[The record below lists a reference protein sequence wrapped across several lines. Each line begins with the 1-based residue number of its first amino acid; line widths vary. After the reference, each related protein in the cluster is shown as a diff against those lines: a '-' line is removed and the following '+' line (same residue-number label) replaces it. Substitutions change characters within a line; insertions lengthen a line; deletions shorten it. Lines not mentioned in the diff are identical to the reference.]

1 MVATPPM
8 QVTWIALPTFFDPA
22 HVRLGEDLAVSLR
35 EDAFAGDDPRRV
47 VERLAQVGVFR
58 LLRTCDSVRA
68 LCVAREL
75 LAYRSPLADAIF
87 AAQGLAACV
96 LVLTNAEQWRGR
108 LQDAAAGRV
117 IGGFALTEPEAG
129 SDIASIRSTARLTS
143 GTWLLDGHKTLIA
156 NVGIAGFFVVF
167 ANADPSMDERGI
179 TAFLVEAHAPGLG
192 IEPVS
197 TLDGHPVGGLIMRSV
212 PAQILGEVGH
222 GMRLALGASDVFR
235 TTVGAAAVG
244 MAQRA
249 LDEVVPH
256 VVKRVQFGH
265 SLASFQLVQGALAD
279 MVTDLEAARVLVARA
294 AWAKDTRN
302 ARDIDV
308 PVAKLFATEAAGRV
322 VDRAVQL
329 FGGSGVVGGGV
340 IERLYRSVR
349 ALRIYE
355 GPSEIQKILIARSL
369 IDEAKSAVSRP

>member
-1 MVATPPM
+1 MP
-8 QVTWIALPTFFDPA
+8 VTWNALPTFFDA
-22 HVRLGEDLAVSLR
+22 SHVRLGDDLAISLR

-87 AAQGLAACV
+87 AAQGMAACV
-96 LVLTNAEQWRGR
+96 LVLANSEQWRGR

-129 SDIASIRSTARLTS
+129 SDIASVRSTARLAS
-143 GTWLLDGHKTLIA
+143 GTWLLDGHKTFIA
-156 NVGIAGFFVVF
+156 NAGIAGFYVVF

-179 TAFLVEAHAPGLG
+179 TAFLVEAHAPGLV
-192 IEPVS
+192 IEPLP
-197 TLDGHPVGGLIMRSV
+197 TLDGHPVGGLIMRGV
-212 PAQILGEVGH
+212 PAQLLGDVGY

-235 TTVGAAAVG
+235 TTVGAAAIG

-265 SLASFQLVQGALAD
+265 SLASFQLVQGTIAD
-279 MVTDLEAARVLVARA
+279 MAVDLEAARVLVARA
-294 AWAKDTRN
+294 AWAKDTRCSKE
-302 ARDIDV
+302 IDV
-308 PVAKLFATEAAGRV
+308 PVAKLFATEAAGRI

-329 FGGSGVVGGGV
+329 FGGAGVVGGGV
-340 IERLYRSVR
+340 VERLYRSVR

-355 GPSEIQKILIARSL
+355 GTTEIQKILVARSL
-369 IDEAKSAVSRP
+369 IEEAKSAAQRE

>member
-1 MVATPPM
+1 MT
-8 QVTWIALPTFFDPA
+8 VTWSALPTFFDPS
-22 HVRLGEDLAVSLR
+22 HVRLGDDLAVSLR
-35 EDAFAGDDPRRV
+35 EDAVAGDDPRRV
-47 VERLAQVGVFR
+47 VERLAHVGVFR

-68 LCVAREL
+68 LCIAREL

-96 LVLTNAEQWRGR
+96 LVLANSEQWRGR

-129 SDIASIRSTARLTS
+129 SDIASIRSTARLVS

-167 ANADPSMDERGI
+167 ANVDPSRDEHGI
-179 TAFLVEAHAPGLG
+179 SAFLVEAHAPGLG
-192 IEPVS
+192 LEPMP
-197 TLDGHPVGGLIMRSV
+197 TLDGHPVGDLIMRGV
-212 PAQILGEVGH
+212 PGHLLGEIGH

-256 VVKRVQFGH
+256 VVKRTQFGH
-265 SLASFQLVQGALAD
+265 PLSSFQLVQGALAD
-279 MVTDLEAARVLVARA
+279 MAVDLEAARVLVARA
-294 AWAKDTRN
+294 AWAKDTRS
-302 ARDIDV
+302 AQDIDV
-308 PVAKLFATEAAGRV
+308 PVAKMFATEAAGRI

-329 FGGSGVVGGGV
+329 FGGAGVVGGGV
-340 IERLYRSVR
+340 VERLYRSVR
-349 ALRIYE
+349 SLRIYE
-355 GPSEIQKILIARSL
+355 GTTEIQKIIVARSL
-369 IDEAKSAVSRP
+369 IERAKNASSRG

>member
-1 MVATPPM
+1 M
-8 QVTWIALPTFFDPA
+8 QVTWRALPTFFEAA
-22 HVRLGEDLAVSLR
+22 HVRLGDDIAASMR
-35 EDAFAGDDPRRV
+35 EDAFVSDDPRRI
-47 VERLAQVGVFR
+47 VERLGQLGVFR

-96 LVLTNAEQWRGR
+96 LVLAGGEQWRGR

-129 SDIASIRSTARLTS
+129 SDMASIRSTARLVS

-167 ANADPSMDERGI
+167 ANVDPSMDERGI

-192 IEPVS
+192 IEPLP
-197 TLDGHPVGGLIMRSV
+197 TLDGQPVGGLMMRGV
-212 PAQILGEVGH
+212 PAQLLGEIGH

-235 TTVGAAAVG
+235 PTVGAAAVG

-249 LDEVVPH
+249 LDEVVPRM
-256 VVKRVQFGH
+256 VKRIQFGH
-265 SLASFQLVQGALAD
+265 PLASFQLVQGAIAD
-279 MVTDLEAARVLVARA
+279 MATDLEAARVLVARA
-294 AWAKDTRN
+294 AWAKDTRC
-302 ARDIDV
+302 AKDTDV
-308 PVAKLFATEAAGRV
+308 PIAKMFATEAAGRI

-329 FGGSGVVGGGV
+329 FGGAGLLGGGV
-340 IERLYRSVR
+340 VERLYRSVR
-349 ALRIYE
+349 ALRIHE
-355 GPSEIQKILIARSL
+355 GPTEIQKILIARSL
-369 IDEAKSAVSRP
+369 IEGARGPSSYG

>member
-1 MVATPPM
+1 MVRTPPM
-8 QVTWIALPTFFDPA
+8 PVTWSALPTFFDAA
-22 HVRLGEDLAVSLR
+22 HVRLGDDIAVSLR

-47 VERLAQVGVFR
+47 VDQLTQVGVFR

-75 LAYRSPLADAIF
+75 LAYRSPLADSIF

-96 LVLTNAEQWRGR
+96 LVLANAEQWRGR
-108 LQDAAAGRV
+108 LQDAASGRV

-129 SDIASIRSTARLTS
+129 SDMASIRSTARLVS

-167 ANADPSMDERGI
+167 ANVDPSMDERGI
-179 TAFLVEAHAPGLG
+179 SAFLVEAHAPGLG
-192 IEPVS
+192 IEPVPA
-197 TLDGHPVGGLIMRSV
+197 LDGHPIGGLIMRGV
-212 PAQILGEVGH
+212 PAQLLGEVGD

-249 LDEVVPH
+249 LDEVVPRM
-256 VVKRVQFGH
+256 VKRTQFGH
-265 SLASFQLVQGALAD
+265 PLASFQLVQGAIAD
-279 MVTDLEAARVLVARA
+279 MATDLEAARVLVARA
-294 AWAKDTRN
+294 AWAKDTRC
-302 ARDIDV
+302 ASEIDV
-308 PVAKLFATEAAGRV
+308 PVAKMFATEAAGRI

-329 FGGSGVVGGGV
+329 FGGPGIVGGGV

-349 ALRIYE
+349 SLRIHE
-355 GPSEIQKILIARSL
+355 GPTEIQKILIARSL
-369 IDEAKSAVSRP
+369 IDEARGAASRG

>member
-1 MVATPPM
+1 MAVS
-8 QVTWIALPTFFDPA
+8 WSALPTFFDA
-22 HVRLGEDLAVSLR
+22 SHVRLGDDLSASLR
-35 EDAFAGDDPRRV
+35 EDALVADDARRV

-58 LLRTCDSVRA
+58 ILRTCDSIRA

-87 AAQGLAACV
+87 AAQGMAACV
-96 LVLTNAEQWRGR
+96 LVLSDSDQWRGR

-129 SDIASIRSTARLTS
+129 SDIAAIRSTARLAS
-143 GTWLLDGHKTLIA
+143 GTWLLDGHKTFIA

-167 ANADPSMDERGI
+167 ANVDPTMDERGI

-192 IEPVS
+192 LDPIRS
-197 TLDGHPVGGLIMRSV
+197 LDGHPLGGLIMRGV
-212 PAQILGEVGH
+212 PAQLLGEVGH

-235 TTVGAAAVG
+235 ATVGAAAVG
-244 MAQRA
+244 IAQRA

-279 MVTDLEAARVLVARA
+279 MMADLEASRVLVARA
-294 AWAKDTRN
+294 AWAKDTRC
-302 ARDIDV
+302 ARDTDV
-308 PVAKLFATEAAGRV
+308 PIAKMFATEAAGRI

-329 FGGSGVVGGGV
+329 LGGAGVVAGSTV
-340 IERLYRSVR
+340 ERLYRSVR

-355 GPSEIQKILIARSL
+355 GPTEIQKILIARSL
-369 IDEAKSAVSRP
+369 IEASRGNQAG